1 MTQSLLRDTRGCVK
15 TLLGHGTLGPQGFR
29 VEPRVNGAF
38 NDWEILLITP
48 DANIIFYVCNDMK
61 MVGKH
66 YCN

>member
-38 NDWEILLITP
+38 ND
-48 DANIIFYVCNDMK
+48 
-61 MVGKH
+61 
-66 YCN
+66 